1 MIDYLNV
8 GTKDAEDED
17 GTLTK
22 DERQYRKLVK
32 LTVGELKLS
41 PTRGAYWVT
50 DDMVIKLLQHRPS
63 IEEMKLILRPMSYLS
78 KSERPPIYDTDK
90 SFEHDRYRKTL
101 QKQIVGYLL
110 DQYDQKNKG

>member
-8 GTKDAEDED
+8 GTKDTEDED
-17 GTLTK
+17 GNLTK
-22 DERQYRKLVK
+22 DEIQYRKLVK
-32 LTVGELKLS
+32 NTVGELKLS

-78 KSERPPIYDTDK
+78 KSKRPPIYDTDK
-90 SFEHDRYRKTL
+90 GFEHDRYRKTL

-110 DQYDQKNKG
+110 DQYDHKGKS